1 VRVPLVFCVTLL
13 ATNVAYADQGNTAEI
28 LAEPNQAVVQVNGIV
43 CSFCAYGTEKNL
55 SKLRFLNDAQFGG
68 DGVLVDIQL
77 HRITLALQPDQ
88 ELDLA
93 QVYNAIKKGG
103 YDPVS
108 FHVNVHGQV
117 QKDGDRYFLTS
128 PDSGQVFEI
137 IGDDAERLVDR
148 GLVHVKGQVDVEHA
162 EAFKADQPLAV
173 VMTSNT
179 SN

>member
-1 VRVPLVFCVTLL
+1 MRVPLVFCATLL
-13 ATNVAYADQGNTAEI
+13 ATNVAYADQGNTVEI
-28 LAEPNQAVVQVNGIV
+28 VAEPNQAVVQVNGIV

-55 SKLRFLNDAQFGG
+55 SKLRFLNDSQFGG
-68 DGVLVDIQL
+68 DGVLMDIQL

-108 FHVNVHGQV
+108 FYVNVHGQV

-128 PDSGQVFEI
+128 SDSGQVFEI
-137 IGDDAERLVDR
+137 IGDDAGRLVDR
-148 GLVHVKGQVDVEHA
+148 GLINVKGQVDVGHVET
-162 EAFKADQPLAV
+162 FKVGQPIPV
-173 VMTSNT
+173 VVASNA

>member
-1 VRVPLVFCVTLL
+1 MSVRLLICATLL
-13 ATNVAYADQGNTAEI
+13 AANVAIAEQSNTAEI
-28 LAEPNQAVVQVNGIV
+28 VAEPNQAIVQVNGIV

-55 SKLRFLNDAQFGG
+55 AKLSFLDDSRFGD
-68 DGVLVDIQL
+68 DGVLIDIQS

-88 ELDLA
+88 AIDLA

-117 QKDGDRYFLTS
+117 QKDGDRYLLTS

-137 IGDDAERLVDR
+137 IGDDAGRLVDR
-148 GLVHVKGQVDVEHA
+148 GLIHVNGQVDVGHV
-162 EAFKADQPLAV
+162 EALKVGQPIRV
-173 VMTSNT
+173 VMTSSATN
-179 SN
+179 